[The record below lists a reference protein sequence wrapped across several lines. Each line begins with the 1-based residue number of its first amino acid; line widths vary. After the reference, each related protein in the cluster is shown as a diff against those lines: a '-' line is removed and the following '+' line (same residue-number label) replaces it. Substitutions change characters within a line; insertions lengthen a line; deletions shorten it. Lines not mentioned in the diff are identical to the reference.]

1 MQLPIRILLFVLLIS
16 LVEFYFLYKFRN
28 SIKTLFPKTYT
39 ERNKKFSKIIL
50 AILNIYPVFLII
62 DWSYAELSKVPV
74 YIPQNGFF
82 DFLIIYPFW
91 IFIFLAVQSILL
103 FLIIELIKLL
113 LLPVYQHYKNKIKL
127 GEASIVL
134 FIIICFL
141 LYIPVR
147 ISYDYFTVDITEVNY
162 KKPGFANELNNFKL
176 VLISDLHADR
186 YTNEKRLDNFISKVN
201 EIHPDLV
208 LIGGDFIS
216 SRRDYINLAA
226 KETGKIKSKYGVSSC
241 VGDHDNWAYPDDPQ
255 RSLSEIK
262 EALAK
267 HNIQMV
273 DNANEVIKVKSQSL
287 LITFTTDTYVRRISR
302 GELNSLISDTSKYSL
317 KILLTHQPGDYIIR
331 SAHES
336 NYDMVLAGHT
346 HGGQITFLFPFLNL
360 TPTMFETK
368 FIRGNYNFGKMLIVI
383 TRGLGMSLVPMRYN
397 STPEITIIN
406 VSG

>member
-1 MQLPIRILLFVLLIS
+1 
-16 LVEFYFLYKFRN
+16 
-28 SIKTLFPKTYT
+28 
-39 ERNKKFSKIIL
+39 
-50 AILNIYPVFLII
+50 
-62 DWSYAELSKVPV
+62 VPV

-82 DFLIIYPFW
+82 DFLVIYPFW

-103 FLIIELIKLL
+103 FLLIELIKLM
-113 LLPVYQHYKNKIKL
+113 LLPVYRNYKDKIKL
-127 GEASIVL
+127 GEAGIVL
-134 FIIICFL
+134 FIIIGFL
-141 LYIPVR
+141 IYIPVR

-162 KKPGFANELNNFKL
+162 KKLGLANELNNFKL

-186 YTNEKRLDNFISKVN
+186 YTNEKRLDKFISKVN
-201 EIHPDLV
+201 ETHPDLV

-226 KETGKIKSKYGVSSC
+226 EEAGKIKSKYGVYSC
-241 VGDHDNWAYPDDPQ
+241 VGDHDNWVYPNDPK

-262 EALAK
+262 RALAK
-267 HNIQMV
+267 YNIRMV
-273 DNANEVIKVKSQSL
+273 DNANEVIKVKGQPL
-287 LITFTTDTYVRRISR
+287 LITFTTDTYVRRISH
-302 GELNSLISDTSKYSL
+302 GELNSLISDTAKYSL
-317 KILLTHQPGDYIIR
+317 KILLTHQPGDYIIS
-331 SAHES
+331 SALEHS
-336 NYDMVLAGHT
+336 YNMLLAGHT